1 MAKNLTFKEIYDIS
15 IKEKASGI
23 YCYEANAGTE
33 ITNISQLNESNSTYV
48 SNDIRIQKNYKII
61 DYLVISKVNYQ
72 CRFNG
77 GKIPCPTPI
86 GQIMLVWVEKIK
98 N

>member
-15 IKEKASGI
+15 LQEKASGI
-23 YCYEANAGTE
+23 YCYEANAGTK

-61 DYLVISKVNYQ
+61 SCLTMSLDEYKYK
-72 CRFNG
+72 FNG
-77 GKIPCPTPI
+77 KNSSPSSVEKII
-86 GQIMLVWVEKIK
+86 LVWVKKIK
-98 N
+98 D